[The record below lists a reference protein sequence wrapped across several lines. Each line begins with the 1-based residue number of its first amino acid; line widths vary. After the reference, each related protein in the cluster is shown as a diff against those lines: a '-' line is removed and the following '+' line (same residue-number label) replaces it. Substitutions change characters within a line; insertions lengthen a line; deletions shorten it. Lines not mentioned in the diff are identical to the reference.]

1 MHLVDTNVL
10 SELRK
15 PSPSPSVVAWYEQ
28 AERESIYVSVLVIG
42 ELRCSAERLRRRDPE
57 RSTRLAEWLADL
69 RGQFADRVLPVSE
82 PVAEAWGRL
91 RVHDPLPVVDGLQA
105 ATALVHG
112 FVVVSRD
119 TTTAERVGVACLDPW
134 SYGEP

>member
-15 PSPSPSVVAWYEQ
+15 ASPNPSVVAWYEQ
-28 AERESIYVSVLVIG
+28 TETESVYVSVLVIG
-42 ELRCSAERLRRRDPE
+42 ELRYGAERLRRRDPE
-57 RSTRLAEWLADL
+57 RSTRLAAWLADL

-82 PVAEAWGRL
+82 AVAEAWGRL
-91 RVHDPLPVVDGLQA
+91 RAHDPLPLVDGLQA

-112 FVVVSRD
+112 LVVVTRD
-119 TTTAERVGVACLDPW
+119 TAAFERVGVPSLDPW
-134 SYGEP
+134 AV

>member
-15 PSPSPSVVAWYEQ
+15 PSPNSKVVDWYRQVET
-28 AERESIYVSVLVIG
+28 ESLYVSVLVIG
-42 ELRCSAERLRRRDPE
+42 ELRYGAERLRRRDPE

-69 RGQFADRVLPVSE
+69 RGQFAERVLPVSE

-91 RVHDPLPVVDGLQA
+91 RAHDPLPVVDALQA

-119 TTTAERVGVACLDPW
+119 TTTAARVGVPWLDPW

>member
-15 PSPSPSVVAWYEQ
+15 PSPSRSVVDWY
-28 AERESIYVSVLVIG
+28 AEADPRSIYVSVLVLG
-42 ELRCSAERLRRRDPE
+42 ELRYGAERLRRRDPE
-57 RSTRLAEWLADL
+57 RSARLVAWLADL

-91 RVHDPLPVVDGLQA
+91 RVDEPLPVVDGLQA

-112 FVVVSRD
+112 LVVVSRD
-119 TTTAERVGVACLDPW
+119 TKTAERVGVPWLDPW
-134 SYGEP
+134 SS